1 MSPRSSADSNL
12 MVGWDRL
19 GLHAVA
25 LVALSTAIAMVLV
38 AKPRGTTSLL
48 ALGSIPV
55 LATLLTGYLLYR

>member
-1 MSPRSSADSNL
+1 M
-12 MVGWDRL
+12 
-19 GLHAVA
+19 HAVA